1 MKNDIRE
8 EIELKIYVK
17 RWVCEVGPPMPQN
30 HSSVKSSE
38 SFETK
43 GRVLVTFQKE
53 FRPLRQGTHNSK
65 MGGPT
70 SRFLTYQD

>member
-1 MKNDIRE
+1 
-8 EIELKIYVK
+8 
-17 RWVCEVGPPMPQN
+17 VCEVGPPMPQN

-43 GRVLVTFQKE
+43 GRVLATFQKE

-65 MGGPT
+65 MGGANFT
-70 SRFLTYQD
+70 IFDISRLNSSEYSSDTVFRR